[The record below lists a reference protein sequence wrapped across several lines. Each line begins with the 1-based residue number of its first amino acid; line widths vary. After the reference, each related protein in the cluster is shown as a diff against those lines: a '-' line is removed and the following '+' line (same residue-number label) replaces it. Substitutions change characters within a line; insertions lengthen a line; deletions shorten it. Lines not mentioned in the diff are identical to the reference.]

1 MSQRVPK
8 LVDRIQLTSLGRAKV
23 LARSGGT
30 RASTTS
36 LLNAQGS
43 TLDDLTLE
51 TILGGISLVRSDHL
65 HETKATGL
73 FSVGVLHDLALLNL
87 AILLEEAGDLS
98 LGKLGVDTSDEEVG
112 AGVDRT
118 IFIPATILLSRRT
131 VVRGQK

>member
-30 RASTTS
+30 RASTAG
-36 LLNAQGS
+36 LLNAQSS
-43 TLDDLTLE
+43 TLDNFTLE
-51 TILGGISLVRSDHL
+51 TVLGSISLVRSDHL
-65 HETKATGL
+65 HEPKATRL
-73 FSVGVLHDLALLNL
+73 LSMGVLHDLALLNL